1 MSGRNLLL
9 IAAAAIVAALAVVA
23 AVLLTPSQ
31 DSETTPA
38 PPADAADGRPG
49 GAAAGAGGVDQQLEM
64 VVFFQSLQRHDLLV
78 PVTRSV
84 DNFISLDWQ
93 AKQLLEKLVEG
104 PAQSEGLAGTVPEGT
119 RLARFYLDERGTAY
133 LVFNRALTA
142 GHEGGTTGELMTVY
156 SIVNTLCVNFPTVQ
170 RVRIL
175 IEGADSG
182 ATPPSR
188 RGTLAGHIDLSRPL
202 TLDSE
207 YFAPGYPA
215 RRPPD
220 GLPPGQGEGPAGGA

>member
-9 IAAAAIVAALAVVA
+9 IAAAAIVALLTVVA
-23 AVLLTPSQ
+23 AVLLTLSQ
-31 DSETTPA
+31 GSETTPA
-38 PPADAADGRPG
+38 PPTVAADARPSE
-49 GAAAGAGGVDQQLEM
+49 AAAGAGGVDQQVDM

-93 AKQLLEKLVEG
+93 AKQLLEKLIEG
-104 PAQSEGLAGTVPEGT
+104 PALSEGLAGTVPEGT
-119 RLARFYLDERGTAY
+119 RLMRFYLDERGTAY
-133 LVFNRALTA
+133 LVFNRALLA
-142 GHEGGTTGELMTVY
+142 GHEGGTTGELMTIY
-156 SIVNTLCVNFPTVQ
+156 SIVDTLCVNFPTVQ

-175 IEGADSG
+175 IEGADSA

-188 RGTLAGHIDLSRPL
+188 RGTLAGHIDLGQPL

-215 RRPPD
+215 RQPPAD
-220 GLPPGQGEGPAGGA
+220 DQAGQSEGPAGGA

>member
-9 IAAAAIVAALAVVA
+9 IAAAAIIALLTVVA
-23 AVLLTPSQ
+23 AVILTLSQ
-31 DSETTPA
+31 DSETTTVEEPTTT
-38 PPADAADGRPG
+38 ADARLSGTG
-49 GAAAGAGGVDQQLEM
+49 LGGVDQQVEM

-78 PVTRSV
+78 PVTRPV

-93 AKQLLEKLVEG
+93 AKQLLEKLIEG
-104 PAQSEGLAGTVPEGT
+104 PALSEGLAGTIPQGT
-119 RLARFYLDERGTAY
+119 RLTRFYLDERGTAY
-133 LVFNRALTA
+133 LVFNRTLLA
-142 GHEGGTTGELMTVY
+142 GHEGGTTGELMTIY

-175 IEGADSG
+175 IEGADSA

-188 RGTLAGHIDLSRPL
+188 RGTLAGHIDLSQPL

-207 YFAPGYPA
+207 YFAPDYPA
-215 RRPPD
+215 RQPPD
-220 GLPPGQGEGPAGGA
+220 DDQAGQSEGPAGIG